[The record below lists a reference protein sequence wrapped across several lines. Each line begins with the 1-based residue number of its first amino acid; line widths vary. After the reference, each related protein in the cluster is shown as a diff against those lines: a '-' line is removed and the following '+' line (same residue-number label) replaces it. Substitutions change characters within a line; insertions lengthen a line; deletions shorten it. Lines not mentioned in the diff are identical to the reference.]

1 MLNLLLAQATNPPVI
16 LKTMEQELHRDWS
29 LERTVAEAIYLLVI
43 VATVWACAIV
53 IKEQK

>member
-1 MLNLLLAQATNPPVI
+1 MLATIQNITTNPPVI

-29 LERTVAEAIYLLVI
+29 WERTVAEAIYLLVI